1 MKKQTILFLGAGRM
15 AEAILSGLL
24 TRKRENIE
32 EIIVTNRSNQERLA
46 ELRDK
51 YGVTATNDWRAQVE
65 KADTIVLAMKPGQVR
80 ESLIELGPLV
90 NGQFVFTVAAGIG
103 TGMMEQHLP
112 AGTPVAWVM
121 PNTAASLGASV
132 SLYTYG
138 QAVKAEHKAVLEMI
152 LDGIGIYEECTEE
165 QIHQL
170 TAVTGSAP
178 AFLYRFAEVLEE
190 TAREFGVS
198 EEQARRMIVGMF
210 YGSALML
217 QQGQSPAILRDGVT
231 TPGGATAAGL
241 RVMEE
246 REFPALLKS
255 AVEATNARAKEM
267 AKE

>member
-1 MKKQTILFLGAGRM
+1 MNKQTILFLGAGRM

-24 TRKRENIE
+24 ARKQDHIE
-32 EIIVTNRSNQERLA
+32 EIIVTNRSNAERLQ
-46 ELRDK
+46 ELRGK
-51 YGVTATNDWRAQVE
+51 YGVTATHDWKAQVA

-80 ESLIELGPLV
+80 ESLLELGPLV
-90 NGQFVFTVAAGIG
+90 DGQFVFTVAAGIG
-103 TGMMEQHLP
+103 TGLMEEHLP

-121 PNTAASLGASV
+121 PNTAAKVGASV

-138 QAVKAEHKAVLEMI
+138 QGVRAEHKQVLEMI

-190 TAREFGVS
+190 TAKEFGVS
-198 EEQARRMIVGMF
+198 EEQAHRMIVGMV

-217 QQGQSPAILRDGVT
+217 KDGPAPAVLRDQVT

-246 REFPALLKS
+246 REFPTLMKE
-255 AVEATNARAKEM
+255 AVAATNLRAKEM

>member
-24 TRKRENIE
+24 ARKRDSIE
-32 EIIVTNRSNQERLA
+32 EIIVTNRSNEARLA
-46 ELRDK
+46 ELRAA
-51 YGVTATNDWRAQVE
+51 YGVTATRDWQAQVAG
-65 KADTIVLAMKPGQVR
+65 ADAIVLAMKPGQVR
-80 ESLIELGPLV
+80 ETLVELAPHV

-103 TGMMEQHLP
+103 TGMMEELLP
-112 AGTPVAWVM
+112 EGTPVAWVM
-121 PNTAASLGASV
+121 PNTAASVGASV

-138 QAVKAEHKAVLEMI
+138 KSVRAEHRAVLEMI
-152 LDGIGIYEECTEE
+152 LDGIGSYEECTEE

-190 TAREFGVS
+190 TALQFGVTK
-198 EEQARRMIVGMF
+198 EQAHRMIVGMV

-217 QQGQSPAILRDGVT
+217 KQGDSPAALRDQVT

-246 REFPALLKS
+246 REFPALIGA
-255 AVEATNARAKEM
+255 AVEATNRRAKEM